1 MIQAIYNARPERT
14 QECILTAPLGT
25 PRLVATLDDPREAV
39 RNAALILLNDLSQS
53 SSELQKLFVFEN
65 AFERIF
71 SLIEADGALTQ
82 GGIIVQDCLS
92 LLANLV
98 RFNASNQT
106 NFRETGGVAKSAEL
120 LPGTKKAKRVQA
132 HSEEDDWTSPQ
143 SDKNIWGLLAILRML
158 LVKGSASTRANQN
171 AFHKHGLLQQV
182 LNIAFEPSTAISI
195 KVEVSSPC
203 TSLYLFTHRCR
214 L

>member
-1 MIQAIYNARPERT
+1 M
-14 QECILTAPLGT
+14 TAPLGT
-25 PRLVATLDDPREAV
+25 PRLVAALDDPREPV
-39 RNAALILLNDLSQS
+39 RNAALILLNDLSES
-53 SSELQKLFVFEN
+53 STELQKLFVFEN

-71 SLIEADGALTQ
+71 TLIEADGGLTQ

-106 NFRETGGVAKSAEL
+106 NFRETGGVARSAAL
-120 LPGTKKAKRVQA
+120 LPGAKIAKRAQPDA
-132 HSEEDDWTSPQ
+132 EKDDWTSPQ

-158 LVKGSASTRANQN
+158 LLKGSASTRANQN

-182 LNIAFEPSTAISI
+182 LNIAFEPSTAIPI
-195 KVEVSSPC
+195 KVEVSHLLAFSDA
-203 TSLYLFTHRCR
+203 TAYRCR